1 MFSCS
6 QLGEIFPSLSLI
18 HLPIKIKENSFVSI
32 TDSGWLIP

>member
-18 HLPIKIKENSFVSI
+18 HLPIKIKGSFVSI